1 MNDDDDVPPSVQEA
15 KRDHPAAPPA
25 EQPVWTYRGYQM
37 RSAEFNTAMVHFFRA
52 EVSRSG
58 TWRQR
63 LDATT
68 NWAVITTGATISF
81 AFTSRGTEAGV
92 DHGVIILNT
101 LLITVFLL
109 IEARRYRYY
118 ELWSSRVRLMETD
131 FYAAMLVPPFQPAP
145 DWAET
150 LAESLLH
157 PKFPISNAEAFGRRF
172 RRNYML
178 IYLLLGA
185 AWFLKVWL
193 HPTPAL
199 SLDEFIAR
207 AAIGSVP
214 GWAVVTV
221 GVAFNLVV
229 LAVGWLTLGLQ
240 DTAGEVL
247 PRYGQFQL
255 PRFGLPMWL
264 RGRGGVAGRA
274 PSSASGAGSA
284 SARAGADRPS
294 GAARPVP
301 ADRRA
306 WFRPKA
312 RRRSQLLTYTIT
324 SMPDAVAQRIMA
336 ETGRGVT
343 AIPGRGM
350 YGNTERG
357 VLLCAVTVT
366 EVAHLRD
373 VVKHADPHAF
383 VIVSP
388 VQEVLG
394 EGFIPL
400 ADEPEDGS
408 TSQDHAPRD
417 ESETT
422 RG

>member
-1 MNDDDDVPPSVQEA
+1 MSVDDTGPPS
-15 KRDHPAAPPA
+15 PA
-25 EQPVWTYRGYQM
+25 EEDTRNVGRKIEEPVWTYRGYQM
-37 RSAEFNTAMVHFFRA
+37 RSAEFNAAMVHFFRA
-52 EVSRSG
+52 EISRSN

-81 AFTSRGTEAGV
+81 AFTSRGSAAGV

-118 ELWSSRVRLMETD
+118 ELWSYRVRLMETD

-157 PKFPISNAEAFGRRF
+157 PKFPISRAEAFGRRF

-178 IYLLLGA
+178 MYILLGA

-193 HPTPAL
+193 HPTPAQGM
-199 SLDEFIAR
+199 DEFAVR
-207 AAIGSVP
+207 AAIGTVP
-214 GWAVVTV
+214 GWVVVAV
-221 GVAFNLVV
+221 GVGFNVAV
-229 LAVGWLTLGLQ
+229 LAIGWLTLGLQ

-247 PRYGQFQL
+247 PRYGEMRI
-255 PRFGLPMWL
+255 PRIWL
-264 RGRGGVAGRA
+264 RGRAD
-274 PSSASGAGSA
+274 ASGD
-284 SARAGADRPS
+284 RRPS
-294 GAARPVP
+294 GTDGPTTPRTPGTPGTPGASGQ
-301 ADRRA
+301 RA

-324 SMPDAVAQRIMA
+324 SEPDAVSRRIID
-336 ETGRGVT
+336 ELGRGVT

-366 EVAHLRD
+366 EVAHLRE
-373 VVKHADPHAF
+373 VVKDADPHAF
-383 VIVSP
+383 IIVSP

-394 EGFIPL
+394 EGFLPL
-400 ADEPEDGS
+400 EGEGGK
-408 TSQDHAPRD
+408 
-417 ESETT
+417 
-422 RG
+422 RGGYSAKA

>member
-1 MNDDDDVPPSVQEA
+1 MVPYPSRRCPNARDSEADLQMNRDEEAHSAPSDDEHQRSRLPGEEA
-15 KRDHPAAPPA
+15 
-25 EQPVWTYRGYQM
+25 VWTYRGYQM
-37 RSAEFNTAMVHFFRA
+37 RAAEFNSAMVHFFRA
-52 EVSRSG
+52 EISRSN

-68 NWAVITTGATISF
+68 NWAVITTGATISV
-81 AFTSRGTEAGV
+81 AFTSRGTEAV
-92 DHGVIILNT
+92 VEHGVIILNT

-118 ELWSSRVRLMETD
+118 ELWSYRVRLMETD

-145 DWAET
+145 DWAES

-157 PKFPISNAEAFGRRF
+157 PKFPISRAEAFGRRF

-178 IYLLLGA
+178 IYVLLGA

-193 HPTPAL
+193 HPTSATG
-199 SLDEFIAR
+199 LDEFIER
-207 AAIGSVP
+207 AAIGAVP
-214 GWAVVTV
+214 GW
-221 GVAFNLVV
+221 FVV
-229 LAVGWLTLGLQ
+229 LVGLIFNALVLAAGWLTVGLR

-247 PRYGQFQL
+247 PRYGEMGIPI
-255 PRFGLPMWL
+255 PRLSL
-264 RGRGGVAGRA
+264 GRRKATQTQGR
-274 PSSASGAGSA
+274 PF
-284 SARAGADRPS
+284 
-294 GAARPVP
+294 GAADP
-301 ADRRA
+301 ATEGQGA
-306 WFRPKA
+306 WFRPKS

-324 SMPDAVAQRIMA
+324 AEPDLVSERII
-336 ETGRGVT
+336 EEIGRGVT
-343 AIPGRGM
+343 ALAGRGM
-350 YGNTERG
+350 YGNTDRG

-373 VVKHADPHAF
+373 VVKSADPNAF

-400 ADEPEDGS
+400 KDEENEASDR
-408 TSQDHAPRD
+408 PR
-417 ESETT
+417 
-422 RG
+422 

>member
-1 MNDDDDVPPSVQEA
+1 MSIDDTTQPS
-15 KRDHPAAPPA
+15 PADEVGPA
-25 EQPVWTYRGYQM
+25 EGRKIEEPVWTYRGYQM
-37 RSAEFNTAMVHFFRA
+37 RSAEFNSAMVHFFRA
-52 EVSRSG
+52 EISRSN

-81 AFTSRGTEAGV
+81 AFTSRGTAAGV

-118 ELWSSRVRLMETD
+118 ELWSYRVRLMETD
-131 FYAAMLVPPFQPAP
+131 FYAAMLVPPFQPSP

-157 PKFPISNAEAFGRRF
+157 PKFPISHAEAFGRRF

-178 IYLLLGA
+178 IYVLLGG

-193 HPTPAL
+193 HPVPATGFE
-199 SLDEFIAR
+199 EFVER
-207 AAIGSVP
+207 AAIGTVP
-214 GWAVVTV
+214 GWIVL
-221 GVAFNLVV
+221 VAGFGFNAAV
-229 LAVGWLTLGLQ
+229 LALGWLTVGLRE
-240 DTAGEVL
+240 TAGEVL
-247 PRYGQFQL
+247 PRYGEMGM
-255 PRFGLPMWL
+255 PRL
-264 RGRGGVAGRA
+264 RLRRRTGIEHG
-274 PSSASGAGSA
+274 
-284 SARAGADRPS
+284 DLQPS
-294 GAARPVP
+294 GAARPAP
-301 ADRRA
+301 TAQRA
-306 WFRPKA
+306 WYRPKA

-324 SMPDAVAQRIMA
+324 AEPEAVSKRIID
-336 ETGRGVT
+336 EIGRGVT

-350 YGNTERG
+350 YANTERG

-373 VVKHADPHAF
+373 VVKSADPHAF
-383 VIVSP
+383 IIVSP

-400 ADEPEDGS
+400 EDEGGDRIGS
-408 TSQDHAPRD
+408 GPPD
-417 ESETT
+417 
-422 RG
+422 